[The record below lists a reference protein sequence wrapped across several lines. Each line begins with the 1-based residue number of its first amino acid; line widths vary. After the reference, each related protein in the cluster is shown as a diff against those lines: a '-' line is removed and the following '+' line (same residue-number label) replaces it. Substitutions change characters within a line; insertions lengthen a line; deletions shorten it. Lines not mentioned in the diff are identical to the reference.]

1 MGEGRREA
9 GEGRD
14 AMVYMGRRRGDDG
27 EAGSGHGGSE
37 RCSPTASQEQ
47 GRTLWTHTT
56 GPPPTFPLATIPL
69 SCGTPDLENFLEK
82 VNERM
87 HYHSLAPP
95 LMRSLCHKM

>member
-47 GRTLWTHTT
+47 GRTLWTHPT
-56 GPPPTFPLATIPL
+56 GPPPTFSLATIPL

-82 VNERM
+82 VNERT